1 MIGSLGWME
10 ITVIAILAL
19 LLVGPKGLPKLGK
32 SLGKAIRDFKR
43 EANELKSAVEL
54 EVEEEEWR
62 EEQEKK
68 KKQKPQKNEPATK
81 KKKEE

>member
-19 LLVGPKGLPKLGK
+19 LIVGPKGLPKLGK

-54 EVEEEEWR
+54 EVEEDDRR
-62 EEQEKK
+62 EEQERKK
-68 KKQKPQKNEPATK
+68 KKTQKAEETTTEKINK
-81 KKKEE
+81 K